1 MASSLDEVRLKK
13 ASSGLTYCGFCGDKA
28 NLRCT
33 GCYSIFYC
41 NRHCQ
46 QKNFKQH
53 KDICISLKP
62 EVEKTK
68 TANIILLEILDKVKL
83 DKVEAENARKIVEEL
98 IEDVLIKDMRKNNK
112 LFDLMYSGIFHSGS
126 FYDGTKI
133 EDPYEFDLNIVLDLN
148 CLDIP
153 FKIVRVE
160 DCPPGYVMIQVDP
173 SKSPFFEFHENELRD
188 VFDSWSSIF
197 FTKYCDDYFIV
208 PENISK
214 QWFGTM
220 CSQAIRRQE
229 QQFNQ
234 FGISKIR
241 RKQCRVAMTMNIQMN
256 SEIEIDVD
264 IVPVFSF
271 GPQLLEFYPEVW
283 KNIQNPEWLKY
294 QPDEFRN
301 QVISAFETN
310 FFAIPKPYQHHQGSM
325 NSFFEDRS
333 FGVLESSWRLDFRE
347 AETQIIKNK
356 KCATNV
362 IKLLKYFRN
371 CNPPLHAYLKSYFLK
386 MMVMLMIKEGGPS
399 CRSWLDYDL
408 CDNFLEA
415 LKCLFLICRRI
426 GSKFMEFRLSSKV
439 DIDGN
444 LILNGINA
452 WNTTGLSPTIIERQ
466 WIYEAG
472 IGYFFDERFNLMA
485 DQDVSLIYSN
495 MGGFGCACKAC
506 GCPIEKLWKN
516 RDNEQYWMKHFQV
529 PDLKPY
535 LENEEIRKMCGV
547 NLDIMKRSHFSDPN
561 KALGKYNIYCC
572 CKNCKKISKVI
583 SHNAWRVHFSKDS
596 AEKKNS

>member
-1 MASSLDEVRLKK
+1 MDSVVTKQTSDAKDAILFFTVIH
-13 ASSGLTYCGFCGDKA
+13 G
-28 NLRCT
+28 
-33 GCYSIFYC
+33 C

-53 KDICISLKP
+53 KDICKSLDP

-68 TANIILLEILDKVKL
+68 TANIILLEILEKVKL
-83 DKVEAENARKIVEEL
+83 HKVEAENARKIVEEF

-126 FYDGTKI
+126 FYDGIRI

-153 FKIVRVE
+153 FKIVRLE

-173 SKSPFFEFHENELRD
+173 SKSPLFEFHEIEWRD

-208 PENISK
+208 PENISNP
-214 QWFGTM
+214 WFGTM
-220 CSQAIRRQE
+220 CSQAIRRLE
-229 QQFNQ
+229 HQFER

-241 RKQCRVAMTMNIQMN
+241 SKQCRVAMTMNIRMN
-256 SEIEIDVD
+256 SGIEIDVD

-283 KNIQNPEWLKY
+283 KNIHNPEWLKY
-294 QPDEFRN
+294 HSDEFRN
-301 QVISAFETN
+301 EVIPALEKI
-310 FFAIPKPYQHHQGSM
+310 FFAIPKPYQH
-325 NSFFEDRS
+325 
-333 FGVLESSWRLDFRE
+333 LELSWHLDFRE

-386 MMVMLMIKEGGPS
+386 TMVMLMIKEGGPS

-415 LKCLFLICRRI
+415 LMRLFLICRRI
-426 GSKFMEFRLSSKV
+426 V
-439 DIDGN
+439 
-444 LILNGINA
+444 A
-452 WNTTGLSPTIIERQ
+452 
-466 WIYEAG
+466 
-472 IGYFFDERFNLMA
+472 
-485 DQDVSLIYSN
+485 SL
-495 MGGFGCACKAC
+495 
-506 GCPIEKLWKN
+506 
-516 RDNEQYWMKHFQV
+516 
-529 PDLKPY
+529 
-535 LENEEIRKMCGV
+535 
-547 NLDIMKRSHFSDPN
+547 
-561 KALGKYNIYCC
+561 
-572 CKNCKKISKVI
+572 
-583 SHNAWRVHFSKDS
+583 
-596 AEKKNS
+596 